1 MKRMLKRLGWAVLL
15 FLGLLIGVT
24 WLITSL
30 YDDQIGR
37 RVVSA
42 VNEQLK
48 TEMRLDGFDISLI
61 RTFPAVGVNL
71 MGVEIDGAQGGLL
84 LEAKQLS
91 FRLSLLSF
99 LSRNYKLRAL
109 VISDAALSLSRD
121 PAGNANYEIFKTADE
136 DSGSGGET
144 GIELTE
150 ARLKHVEL
158 HYRDQPLEREGVLR
172 IQHAT
177 LSGEF
182 STRRFLMDAEAEG
195 ASRFW
200 EQDEVRYLVGTPL
213 ALDAEVLV
221 DLDRKL
227 YELRG
232 VRFEVGPN
240 VFAVRGAVTTEE
252 GVSDYDIH
260 LSNADGSLGGAI
272 ELLPAS
278 YRKALGDLNSRGRFN
293 FEADLKGKA
302 RKQEMPAIT
311 ARFFLDRGRLT
322 SSKLMED
329 LKDVTLE
336 AYFSNGED
344 RSNRSSTLEVRQLVG
359 YFNRERIEAQMD
371 LRNLDNPYIDL
382 RVDGALPLEAIY
394 GVFDNPSISGGDGE
408 IEVEQLHVR
417 GRYEDMINTSRI
429 SRVEA
434 SGLIRFDDAALELN
448 ERKVLL
454 DRGEVKL
461 MGNLLEVRDLKLE
474 GPGTEL
480 EFSGNAYNLL
490 PVLFADSL
498 NTQKAKLRFDA
509 NLEGESL
516 DIGEMLGA
524 MDVVLTEEEAE
535 EVSAKEAQAIRAKQ
549 VQTRQRLTK
558 LLNGAFQTSI
568 EAFRYGEIEGRD
580 FEGKLQ
586 VENNELSIY
595 GTTKAM
601 GGSFLVDG
609 DLYFERHP
617 RLVAEL
623 ESRRLEASEFFRQA
637 GDFGQSTLTHEHISG
652 RLNARMAI
660 MAFFDE
666 MGRFDPEKLQVLASV
681 RIADGELHDFEMLE
695 NFSAV
700 LKHKDLERIRFSDLE
715 NYLEIRN
722 QRLYLPVMYIQSS
735 AANFTLSGEHTFSN
749 EYLYHVKV
757 NVLQA
762 IGQKI
767 RRHDPEL
774 RPIPARRNGFVNLYY
789 QIRGDES
796 DYEVRKAK
804 RAVKEHFE
812 RTSQQRSAIQLALQ
826 QRFGME
832 VKPIY
837 EPDTWED
844 IPEYRADPSDD
855 SDEFMDWEI
864 QGGR

>member
-1 MKRMLKRLGWAVLL
+1 MKRMLKRLGWAALI
-15 FLGLLIGVT
+15 FLGLLIGGA
-24 WLITSL
+24 WLISSL

-37 RVVSA
+37 QVVSL

-61 RTFPAVGVNL
+61 RTFPSVGVNL
-71 MGVEIDGAQGGLL
+71 MGVEMDDTQGGLL
-84 LEAKQLS
+84 LEAKEVS

-99 LSRNYKLRAL
+99 LSRNYKLRSV
-109 VISDAALSLSRD
+109 VISDAALSLGRD
-121 PAGNANYEIFKTADE
+121 PAGRPNYDLFKTTAE
-136 DSGSGGET
+136 DSGSGRET
-144 GIELTE
+144 GIELKE
-150 ARLKHVEL
+150 ARLKNVEL
-158 HYRDQPLEREGVLR
+158 YYRDQPLQREGVLR
-172 IQHAT
+172 IQDAT

-182 STRRFLMDAEAEG
+182 STRRFLMNAEMEG
-195 ASRFW
+195 ESRFW
-200 EQDEVRYLVGTPL
+200 EQNEVRYLVGTPL
-213 ALDAEVLV
+213 ALNAEVLV
-221 DLDRKL
+221 DLDRRQ

-240 VFAVRGAVTTEE
+240 VFAVRGTVTTEA
-252 GVSDYDIH
+252 GVSNYDIE
-260 LSNADGSLGGAI
+260 LSNEDGSLGGAI

-311 ARFFLDRGRLT
+311 ARFFLDRGRIT

-336 AYFSNGED
+336 AYFSNGKD
-344 RSNRSSTLEVRQLVG
+344 RSNRSSTLEIKQLVG

-371 LRNLDNPYIDL
+371 LRDLDNPYLDL
-382 RVDGALPLEAIY
+382 RVDGAIPLEAIY
-394 GVFDNPSISGGDGE
+394 SVFDNPSISGGDGE
-408 IEVEQLHVR
+408 IEIERLSIQ
-417 GRYEDMINTSRI
+417 GRYEDMINTRRI
-429 SRVEA
+429 SQVKA
-434 SGLIRFDDAALELN
+434 SGLIRFDDAVLELN
-448 ERKVLL
+448 ERKLLL
-454 DRGEVKL
+454 DRGEVQLK
-461 MGNLLEVRDLKLE
+461 GNLLEVRGLKLE

-480 EFSGNAYNLL
+480 EFTGNAYNLL

-498 NTQKAKLRFDA
+498 NTQNAELRFNA
-509 NLEGESL
+509 KLEGESL
-516 DIGEMLGA
+516 DVGEMLGA
-524 MDVVLTEEEAE
+524 MDVVLTEEEAK
-535 EVSAKEAQAIRAKQ
+535 EVSAEEARAIRAKQ
-549 VQTRQRLTK
+549 VQTRQRLTR
-558 LLNGAFQTSI
+558 LLDGAFQTTI
-568 EAFRYGEIEGRD
+568 DAFRYGEIEGRD
-580 FEGKLQ
+580 FVGKLQ
-586 VENNELSIY
+586 VKNDELNIY

-623 ESRRLEASEFFRQA
+623 ESRQIDASEFFRQSN
-637 GDFGQSTLTHEHISG
+637 DFGQSTLTHEHISG
-652 RLNARMAI
+652 QLDARMVI

-666 MGRFDPEKLQVLASV
+666 MGRFEPEKLQVLASV
-681 RIADGELHDFEMLE
+681 RIAEGELHDFELLE

-700 LKHKDLERIRFSDLE
+700 LKHRDLERIRFSDLE

-722 QRLYLPVMYIQSS
+722 QRLYLPAMFIQSS
-735 AANFTLSGEHTFSN
+735 AANLTLSGEHTFSN

-767 RRHDPEL
+767 KRHDPEL
-774 RPIPARRNGFVNLYY
+774 RPIPARQHGFVNLYY

-832 VKPIY
+832 VQPIY

-855 SDEFMDWEI
+855 SEEYMDWEI